1 MLPYDG
7 WQPIKPTP
15 IDELRRPHPE
25 QKRIDADS
33 ASLLRATALDA
44 LRRMAPGSPA
54 APLPSTLTRNLR

>member
-15 IDELRRPHPE
+15 IDELRQPHPE

-33 ASLLRATALDA
+33 AVLLRSTALEVFRRIAPA
-44 LRRMAPGSPA
+44 LPGDSR
-54 APLPSTLTRNLR
+54 PSAVTRILR